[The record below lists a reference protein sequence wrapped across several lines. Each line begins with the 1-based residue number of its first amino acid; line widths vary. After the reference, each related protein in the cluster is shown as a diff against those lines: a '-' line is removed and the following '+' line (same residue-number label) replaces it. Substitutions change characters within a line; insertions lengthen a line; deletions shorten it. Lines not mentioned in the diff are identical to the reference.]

1 MGLIP
6 EAVVELYVRLCWRCR
21 APWGVPKQSPWRFP
35 QRVEDVQIQQIYRF
49 WGGCRY
55 KSSQKKNIYI
65 YIRKLCATYI
75 DASCHLLVYWTKQ
88 AGMMNEEHHRAHE
101 HGEYHVTWCAL
112 FFLGGRCGG
121 GYQNSI
127 RVTFF
132 FVLVEEGQEKKKPIE
147 LLVRSLGMTWHQPG
161 CLPRISLFGGTAHC
175 QWMFDDVCCFSQLVL
190 GSNRIIMKHSL
201 FGSTQPYKHTNHVW
215 HHIFLKSQVAFASY
229 FLFFCYP
236 LRIPSTS
243 YGFSPRFLGT
253 FHNVVRCFRTC
264 VTDGR
269 SSACWTSKLDSSAL
283 AVW

>member
-1 MGLIP
+1 
-6 EAVVELYVRLCWRCR
+6 
-21 APWGVPKQSPWRFP
+21 
-35 QRVEDVQIQQIYRF
+35 
-49 WGGCRY
+49 
-55 KSSQKKNIYI
+55 
-65 YIRKLCATYI
+65 
-75 DASCHLLVYWTKQ
+75 
-88 AGMMNEEHHRAHE
+88 MNEEHHRAHE

-201 FGSTQPYKHTNHVW
+201 FGSTQPYKHTNHIW
-215 HHIFLKSQVAFASY
+215 HHIFLKSQVAFAS
-229 FLFFCYP
+229 FFCFSAIHFGFPQLPTVFHRVSWEPFTTSSGASEPAWRTAEAP
-236 LRIPSTS
+236 LAGHQNWTAAPWRFVRSDEKKLESLGGGPCGPCFKRILS
-243 YGFSPRFLGT
+243 G
-253 FHNVVRCFRTC
+253 
-264 VTDGR
+264 
-269 SSACWTSKLDSSAL
+269 
-283 AVW
+283 